1 MLVLSMILSPI
12 SAFAQEPAAAQ
23 PSANEVSSASD
34 FEFDKENGEITG
46 YNGTEKDLVIPSKI
60 GGKQVYGLGN
70 GALNK
75 KGLNSVVLPEGMTY
89 LKWGALGNNN
99 LTSIKMPS
107 TMRRIEAYA
116 FTLNKQLKE
125 VHLNE
130 GLKSIETFAFA
141 NLPELAGEVDIP
153 STVEWIGPKAFF
165 KSNLIT
171 LNIKGNENSAPIV

>member
-1 MLVLSMILSPI
+1 MIVLSMILSPI
-12 SAFAQEPAAAQ
+12 SVFAEEPSTTQ
-23 PSANEVSSASD
+23 PSVSTTTNASD
-34 FEFDKENGEITG
+34 FEFDADKGEITG

-60 GGKQVYGLGN
+60 DGKQVYGLGQ

-116 FTLNKQLKE
+116 FTLNKQLRE

-153 STVEWIGPKAFF
+153 STVEWL
-165 KSNLIT
+165 SLIH
-171 LNIKGNENSAPIV
+171 I